1 MKPIEISI
9 HTEISSCLYHVFIT
23 SSNILSHDL
32 SNALSTIAIRYI
44 EQAEMAFKVAHKKRK
59 IKKIQIQITKI
70 TLKILENSHLEK
82 KNLVFLN
89 YVNNRKPNRAKKKIS

>member
-9 HTEISSCLYHVFIT
+9 RTEISSSLYHPSIT
-23 SSNILSHDL
+23 WSHTLGHDL
-32 SNALSTIAIRYI
+32 SNALSTIPIRHI
-44 EQAEMAFKVAHKKRK
+44 EQVEMAFKVAHKKRK
-59 IKKIQIQITKI
+59 IKKMQIQITKI

-82 KNLVFLN
+82 KKLLFLN